1 MHTPP
6 IIALQLYS
14 VRDAGDFPARLALAQ
29 ACGYRYVETE
39 VTYGLDA
46 EAFSIQLQEHGIKL
60 ASMHVEMQD
69 LRLRMPLLLDALK
82 RCGCTNL
89 VMPWLEEDERPQDLA
104 GWLALSRELNQ
115 FAQSLAQQGVQL
127 AYHNHAFEFE
137 RLNNGQTI
145 LGFIFEHAPQLK
157 WQADVAWIYRAGED
171 GQTWLD
177 HYRERL
183 CSVHV
188 KDLAVTGTNPTEN
201 DWANLGEGRIAWP
214 EILRSLQNNLQN
226 KVHCYI
232 VEHDQPSNPKN
243 MAQVGYAYLQK
254 NLAGESALV
263 TPATQHSISC

>member
-1 MHTPP
+1 MYTPK

-14 VRDAGDFPARLALAQ
+14 VRDAGDFPARLELAQ
-29 ACGYRYVETE
+29 ACEYRFVETE
-39 VTYGLDA
+39 VTYGLSA
-46 EAFSIQLQEHGIKL
+46 EEFSAQLQQYDLKL

-82 RCGCTNL
+82 RCACTNL
-89 VMPWLEEDERPQDLA
+89 VMPWLEENERPQDLA
-104 GWLALSRELNQ
+104 GWLALARELNQ
-115 FAQSLAQQGVQL
+115 FAQTLAQQGIQL
-127 AYHNHAFEFE
+127 AYHNHAFEFAH
-137 RLNNGQTI
+137 LSNGQTI
-145 LGFIFEHAPQLK
+145 LSFLFEQAPQLK

-171 GQTWLD
+171 GQAWLD
-177 HYRERL
+177 RYHERL

-214 EILRSLQNNLQN
+214 DILRSLQN
-226 KVHCYI
+226 KVSCYI

-254 NLAGESALV
+254 NLAM
-263 TPATQHSISC
+263 QHSLPC